1 MSTQP
6 VPIPLAEFAPD
17 RSMFDPGSTSVIMN
31 AIPNASGYGPMR
43 KWAEINS
50 TLPGRC
56 RGAISVRK
64 SDGGSSNYA
73 GTVDGLYKYNSATY
87 AWDNV
92 SRLVGG
98 VYACPDGVDWSFTQF
113 GNRLVATNG
122 NDTNQFIDII
132 SGTNFAALPN
142 SPKATYCTTVGDF
155 LVLGCLFS
163 DPNAVAWSE
172 VNNSEGW
179 TPGYGGSDQQS
190 FPEGGRVR
198 GIVPYRGGFVVLQ
211 DDKLQIAV
219 RSSSEYV
226 FSFPSTPL
234 PNLGCFA
241 PYSVVY
247 MRDNFFWLSQE
258 GFQMG
263 IEAKP
268 IGTERVNSYLNKMA
282 GTSARRNIRS
292 CYDPVRQIIWWLYE
306 LADGKKRMLGYKWTL
321 DKWTE
326 VDVNIDFIFP
336 AIPPGITVDGL
347 TAVAATVDELVY
359 PVDSPFYDGTGLQA
373 LAGFNSAG
381 KFGYFEGT
389 YLPAT
394 FETCDFNLKSGGSAF
409 TNRFRLI
416 SDAPHSLVSGTVG
429 SRASFGSAPS
439 YLSEVAANPTN
450 GFISRRKNGGT
461 LRWRVKIGEGDW
473 SHANQIVAHV
483 RSGGGR

>member
-1 MSTQP
+1 
-6 VPIPLAEFAPD
+6 
-17 RSMFDPGSTSVIMN
+17 MFDPSATSVITN
-31 AIPNASGYGPMR
+31 AVPNAGGYGPMR

-50 TLPGRC
+50 TLPERC

-64 SDGGSSNYA
+64 ADGGTANYA
-73 GTVDGLYKYNSATY
+73 GGVQGLYKYNSATY

-98 VYACPDGVDWSFTQF
+98 VYATPDDVDWSFTQF
-113 GNRLVATNG
+113 GNRLVACNG
-122 NDTNQFIDII
+122 FDANQFIDIS
-132 SGTNFAALPN
+132 SGSNFAALPN
-142 SPKATYCTTVGDF
+142 SPRATYCITVGDF
-155 LVLGCLFS
+155 LVLGCLVT
-163 DPNAVAWSE
+163 DANAVAWSE

-198 GIVPYRGGFVVLQ
+198 GLVPYRGGFVVLQ
-211 DDKLQIAV
+211 DDKLQIGV
-219 RSSSEYV
+219 RAGNEYV

-241 PYSVVY
+241 PYSIVY

-268 IGTERVNSYLNKMA
+268 IGTERVNAYLAKMA
-282 GTSARRNIRS
+282 GANARRTMRS

-306 LADGKKRMLGYKWTL
+306 LSDGTKRMLGYKWTL

-347 TAVAATVDELVY
+347 DTVAASVDELVY

-373 LAGFNSAG
+373 LAGFNSAR

-394 FETCDFNLKSGGSAF
+394 FETADFNIKSGGMAF
-409 TNRFRLI
+409 TNRFRLT
-416 SDAPHSLVSGTVG
+416 SDAPHGIVSGTVG
-429 SRASFGSAPS
+429 SKASFGSPTAFLPDAP
-439 YLSEVAANPTN
+439 ANLTN

-461 LRWRVKIGEGDW
+461 LRWRVKIAEGEW
-473 SHANQIVAHV
+473 SHANQVIANV